1 MQTFR
6 VYLYQVTA
14 WLDVVQSASVN
25 CNCTFAEARVSCVLF
40 APFSPTKIPK
50 IIIRRIKRREAS
62 HHTTH
67 PSRVLKGK
75 GLHQHPARSLPK
87 KRRVTA
93 PPRMADD
100 ATGSSAGAGHGG
112 DRSRGIAHGPQ
123 YQVSLTSS
131 VNRTIIAPDVY
142 PQTTTQ
148 QCPAIAGLIQGP
160 AGMSVLP
167 PRPVYTTPVAV
178 QPQLAPPPYYHVVQP
193 RLAGQCPR
201 MNVDACW
208 LNSASGALISSHSF

>member
-6 VYLYQVTA
+6 VYLDQVTA
-14 WLDVVQSASVN
+14 WLDVAQSASVN

-87 KRRVTA
+87 KRRLTA
-93 PPRMADD
+93 PPSHGRRRDGLVSWSRSRRRPQQGHRSRAAVPGFSNVLGEQDHHRARRLPADD
-100 ATGSSAGAGHGG
+100 DSAVPRHRGPDPGAGGNVGAAAAPCVHDSGRRAAAAGATAALPRRPAPSC
-112 DRSRGIAHGPQ
+112 RS
-123 YQVSLTSS
+123 V
-131 VNRTIIAPDVY
+131 
-142 PQTTTQ
+142 
-148 QCPAIAGLIQGP
+148 
-160 AGMSVLP
+160 P
-167 PRPVYTTPVAV
+167 PNERRCM
-178 QPQLAPPPYYHVVQP
+178 LA
-193 RLAGQCPR
+193 
-201 MNVDACW
+201 
-208 LNSASGALISSHSF
+208 